1 MVADRY
7 MVIAFKSVC
16 KGSVVIIEN
25 NLRGFCWQA
34 KACIIIAADAVLWY

>member
-7 MVIAFKSVC
+7 MFIAFKSVC
-16 KGSVVIIEN
+16 KGSAVLIEK